1 MQDYEDMLLKKLMN
15 LTSKVEKAKT
25 LEDKL
30 VIFANRR
37 NDSDKYFLLSLTGFL
52 DKNEFTKGIK
62 KFRYDIFKLLYNA
75 FNTKKRDHEFY
86 LRYIQKDADDEFKKI
101 MYISFFIGRN
111 KYLRFYSI
119 LSWIL
124 DEKKFQNLG
133 KLEITEI
140 SSQELFIKKILNNKI
155 EDLEKEAKNSQKNYN
170 YNQFLEITNEELID
184 YFNQDDKN
192 NKKSEKI
199 NDNDNDIGNDSKNDF
214 ENKTGID
221 IDIANTEKNDL
232 NKNSQNDVAINEEN
246 INVIEEEINKINII
260 DEEKEKNK
268 EKINRIKQLICKNL
282 LINDNK
288 DFPHLSVLESNYEK
302 ICEIKEP
309 IKFGDILIDDY
320 EFKDES
326 KFYLFSPISLI
337 MNNMKTKFEKN
348 DFEIF
353 NFDNYYIELFG
364 KYLELIINKL
374 NNYINEGTEKDF
386 IEKNKIKFGCYN
398 KHFYL
403 CCKLNHDFKEQYF
416 NQIELNKSR
425 YNKDNQKIEIIKIKN
440 IEEEKE
446 IITQKAKDEAKK
458 LYTTFS
464 SIKTAKNNYN
474 RKVANSLENTVSKFL
489 IDKDCEDLQ
498 NLILFFNLKIPK
510 IENEKIIFNS
520 FRLSFSQILNNLY
533 GFREI
538 DICFKNSNERILDGD
553 ILLNNLCYQ
562 SDQSTFKKKKN
573 EQIDVSLNSD
583 SIIFC
588 EVKNAFG
595 SITYGN
601 QKCSKIQIEESKENE
616 GKEEDEEDEEN
627 SNVTLTYM
635 DQLEN
640 LMKKAKLFY
649 DFFLKEKIIKEKK
662 TMHVIYLYDED
673 NIDYLTSESK
683 NIENSINGFI
693 LNLRLPPKWNNFIFQ
708 IAYFD
713 KLKYEKNKEQRL
725 EDKIKELEEEG
736 QRKEDKIKELEEE
749 LSKMRNINKK

>member
-75 FNTKKRDHEFY
+75 FNTKKRDNEFY

-282 LINDNK
+282 
-288 DFPHLSVLESNYEK
+288 
-302 ICEIKEP
+302 
-309 IKFGDILIDDY
+309 
-320 EFKDES
+320 
-326 KFYLFSPISLI
+326 
-337 MNNMKTKFEKN
+337 
-348 DFEIF
+348 
-353 NFDNYYIELFG
+353 
-364 KYLELIINKL
+364 
-374 NNYINEGTEKDF
+374 
-386 IEKNKIKFGCYN
+386 
-398 KHFYL
+398 
-403 CCKLNHDFKEQYF
+403 
-416 NQIELNKSR
+416 
-425 YNKDNQKIEIIKIKN
+425 
-440 IEEEKE
+440 
-446 IITQKAKDEAKK
+446 
-458 LYTTFS
+458 
-464 SIKTAKNNYN
+464 
-474 RKVANSLENTVSKFL
+474 
-489 IDKDCEDLQ
+489 
-498 NLILFFNLKIPK
+498 
-510 IENEKIIFNS
+510 
-520 FRLSFSQILNNLY
+520 
-533 GFREI
+533 
-538 DICFKNSNERILDGD
+538 
-553 ILLNNLCYQ
+553 
-562 SDQSTFKKKKN
+562 
-573 EQIDVSLNSD
+573 
-583 SIIFC
+583 
-588 EVKNAFG
+588 
-595 SITYGN
+595 
-601 QKCSKIQIEESKENE
+601 
-616 GKEEDEEDEEN
+616 
-627 SNVTLTYM
+627 
-635 DQLEN
+635 
-640 LMKKAKLFY
+640 
-649 DFFLKEKIIKEKK
+649 
-662 TMHVIYLYDED
+662 
-673 NIDYLTSESK
+673 
-683 NIENSINGFI
+683 
-693 LNLRLPPKWNNFIFQ
+693 
-708 IAYFD
+708 
-713 KLKYEKNKEQRL
+713 
-725 EDKIKELEEEG
+725 
-736 QRKEDKIKELEEE
+736 
-749 LSKMRNINKK
+749 